1 MPVCFKR
8 FIADETNW
16 RCCRFPFTT
25 NMVSDQT
32 VFSAELLLTRI
43 TIELAIFRL
52 FTDFLV
58 PKQVLT
64 MIEKLET
71 LITW

>member
-1 MPVCFKR
+1 
-8 FIADETNW
+8 
-16 RCCRFPFTT
+16 
-25 NMVSDQT
+25 MVSDQT

-71 LITW
+71 LIT